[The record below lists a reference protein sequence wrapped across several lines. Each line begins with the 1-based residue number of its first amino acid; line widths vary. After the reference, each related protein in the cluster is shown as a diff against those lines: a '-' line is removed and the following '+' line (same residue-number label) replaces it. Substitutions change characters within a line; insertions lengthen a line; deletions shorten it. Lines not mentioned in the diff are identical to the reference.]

1 MMLKCLEFDARYWE
15 YINGINGNV
24 VGGTVIHLLSLNKR
38 NQYPEIYLCAVE
50 KKILLFK
57 SYILHSLNANGN
69 NAINLLP

>member
-38 NQYPEIYLCAVE
+38 NQYPEIYLCAV
-50 KKILLFK
+50 
-57 SYILHSLNANGN
+57 
-69 NAINLLP
+69 